1 MPKSKTGRDALPQRF
16 RPFYD
21 QALTEADLRYGAQ
34 EAAFGTVLGQLGR
47 DRDRQILAQRTAQQS
62 LLGSMQQSDNNVNR
76 FYSDSGLTP
85 TVLQSL
91 AGSNTG
97 ARLAGEMAG
106 YRSQNAQNLISAQAG
121 GQYQQQ
127 RINQDY
133 GDKRASLVDQ
143 LNAEQRERGTF
154 TSSALEQLITGDRS
168 TRHAAN
174 VEAAKQAHADA
185 QAILNRDSAQQ
196 NALIGQ
202 GLAVDGKGNLT
213 PLPGGKADP
222 NAPGVHSKLATGLG
236 GFALDVGLDPTTYLS
251 FGVGSVGRKAVEAEA
266 RKATKQ
272 ALKRGLSKKAADRAG
287 RAAAQK
293 ALKRETNKGVQV
305 GFAGR
310 KTSGRTS
317 AKVSA
322 GPTSPAGR

>member
-174 VEAAKQAHADA
+174 VEAAKQQHADA
-185 QAILNRDSAQQ
+185 QAILDRQTQQ
-196 NALIGQ
+196 DNALIGQ
-202 GLAVDGKGNLT
+202 GLVVGKDGTLQ

-222 NAPGVHSKLATGLG
+222 NAPQFQKDPAKPKKPAKPSGVDRTIQS
-236 GFALDVGLDPTTYLS
+236 DY
-251 FGVGSVGRKAVEAEA
+251 
-266 RKATKQ
+266 
-272 ALKRGLSKKAADRAG
+272 KKAAAWVKQLD
-287 RAAAQK
+287 
-293 ALKRETNKGVQV
+293 E
-305 GFAGR
+305 
-310 KTSGRTS
+310 KTARSSRTRRS
-317 AKVSA
+317 DARS
-322 GPTSPAGR
+322 SRRS

>member
-168 TRHAAN
+168 ARHA
-174 VEAAKQAHADA
+174 
-185 QAILNRDSAQQ
+185 
-196 NALIGQ
+196 
-202 GLAVDGKGNLT
+202 
-213 PLPGGKADP
+213 
-222 NAPGVHSKLATGLG
+222 
-236 GFALDVGLDPTTYLS
+236 
-251 FGVGSVGRKAVEAEA
+251 
-266 RKATKQ
+266 
-272 ALKRGLSKKAADRAG
+272 
-287 RAAAQK
+287 
-293 ALKRETNKGVQV
+293 
-305 GFAGR
+305 
-310 KTSGRTS
+310 RTS
-317 AKVSA
+317 RRRSRR
-322 GPTSPAGR
+322 TRTRRRS

>member
-1 MPKSKTGRDALPQRF
+1 
-16 RPFYD
+16 
-21 QALTEADLRYGAQ
+21 
-34 EAAFGTVLGQLGR
+34 
-47 DRDRQILAQRTAQQS
+47 
-62 LLGSMQQSDNNVNR
+62 MQQSDNNVNR

-168 TRHAAN
+168 TRHTAN
-174 VEAAKQAHADA
+174 VEAAKQQHADA
-185 QAILNRDSAQQ
+185 QAILDRQTQQ
-196 NALIGQ
+196 DNALIGQ
-202 GLAVDGKGNLT
+202 GLVVGKDGTLQ

-222 NAPGVHSKLATGLG
+222 NAPQFQKDPAKPKKPAKPSGVDRTIQS
-236 GFALDVGLDPTTYLS
+236 DY
-251 FGVGSVGRKAVEAEA
+251 
-266 RKATKQ
+266 
-272 ALKRGLSKKAADRAG
+272 KKAAAWVKQLDDVQ
-287 RAAAQK
+287 AQK
-293 ALKRETNKGVQV
+293 AAGPGEATRGRPGAPDQRRPGFGHPVDHVRRARRGARHVLQLGAFERHGGRDAQRRREGEVPQRHADA
-305 GFAGR
+305 GSAGR
-310 KTSGRTS
+310 SGSQERPPQGH
-317 AKVSA
+317 AA
-322 GPTSPAGR
+322 GQAVPGGAPRRAPTPDQADRNRKR